1 MSDLGRVYTKLYNAR
16 AKWFDVGLAL
26 GMNFE
31 TLKSIEKEQLK
42 NQSDCLREM
51 LAHCIQSG
59 CSLTWAKLCSCLR
72 HPTVERID
80 LAEIIE
86 QGMCVFEL
94 MLRNTTPFADYV
106 EASALPSIA
115 SRFMLINLY

>member
-1 MSDLGRVYTKLYNAR
+1 MRDLGRVYTKLYDAR

-26 GMNFE
+26 DINFE

-72 HPTVERID
+72 HPTVERVD
-80 LAEIIE
+80 LAEMIE
-86 QGMCVFEL
+86 QGMCVVKEH
-94 MLRNTTPFADYV
+94 N
-106 EASALPSIA
+106 S
-115 SRFMLINLY
+115 

>member
-1 MSDLGRVYTKLYNAR
+1 MRDLGRVYTKLFDAR
-16 AKWFDVGLAL
+16 AKWLDVGLAL
-26 GMNFE
+26 DMNFE

-86 QGMCVFEL
+86 RGM
-94 MLRNTTPFADYV
+94 YV
-106 EASALPSIA
+106 VKEHNS
-115 SRFMLINLY
+115 